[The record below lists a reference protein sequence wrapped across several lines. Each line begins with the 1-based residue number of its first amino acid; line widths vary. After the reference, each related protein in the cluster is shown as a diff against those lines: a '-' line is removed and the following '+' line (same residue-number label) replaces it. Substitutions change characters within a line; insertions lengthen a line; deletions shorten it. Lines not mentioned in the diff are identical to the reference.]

1 MMQHTT
7 SEMMV
12 IAKLMKALNKANM
25 GEDLLFTGSIEVYW
39 VDEKMGDLKQFDGGW
54 DYIPTTKGDNDE

>member
-1 MMQHTT
+1 MQHTT

-39 VDEKMGDLKQFDGGW
+39 ADEKMGDLKQFDGGW